1 MKKKIASTTP
11 KNLAERA
18 TLFVAHVLDHG
29 TSDRVQKDEGA
40 RQACAEFDRM
50 LDRLLDED
58 YFGTEGQC
66 DPRGDRRD

>member
-1 MKKKIASTTP
+1 VTTKKIGKTTP

-29 TSDRVQKDEGA
+29 PSDRVPKGSADL
-40 RQACAEFDRM
+40 ACELFDDM